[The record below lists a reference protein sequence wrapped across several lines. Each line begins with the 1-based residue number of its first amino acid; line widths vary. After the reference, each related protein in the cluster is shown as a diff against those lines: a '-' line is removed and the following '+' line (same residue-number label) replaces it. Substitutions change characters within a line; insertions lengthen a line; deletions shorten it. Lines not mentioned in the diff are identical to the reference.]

1 MSAVAFQAE
10 FVKRFRC
17 RLDLSA
23 GVEFSG
29 SAERGARGLAC
40 VGCDGCDM
48 KTGVVGL
55 AGEGVS
61 LVKSQSGLD
70 LVWNCPGCG
79 CEVTEETSALQSL
92 WQAAEVKADGLCYKC
107 RRRGKVG

>member
-10 FVKRFRC
+10 FVRRFRC

-29 SAERGARGLAC
+29 SAERGGRGLAC

-48 KTGVVGL
+48 HSGVVGL
-55 AGEGVS
+55 AAGGVN
-61 LVKSQSGLD
+61 LVQSQSGLD
-70 LVWNCPGCG
+70 MVWNCPGCG
-79 CEVTEETSALQSL
+79 CEVTEQTSALRSL
-92 WQAAEVKADGLCYKC
+92 SQVGEVQEDGLCYRC
-107 RRRGKVG
+107 RRKQRGA